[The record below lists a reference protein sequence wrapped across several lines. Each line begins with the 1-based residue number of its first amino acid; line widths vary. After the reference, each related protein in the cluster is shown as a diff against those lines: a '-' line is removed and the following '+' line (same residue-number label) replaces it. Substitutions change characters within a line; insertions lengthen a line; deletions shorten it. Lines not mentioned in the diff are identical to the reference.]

1 MTTALKSLFPTA
13 VLHEQTL
20 IDGDRVASCLACI
33 APAAQAPN
41 SQDSRLSHTA
51 ISKPEDLDAFSAI
64 REVVMPQVRSFGM
77 HLFGEELDW
86 MITGVWVNRLQTGG
100 QQAMHVHANSF
111 ISGVVY
117 LTDSHPSANLMF
129 QRPSANGSF
138 VFSNFNPDSSVTP
151 YNADRWQMPAIG
163 TGDLVL
169 FPSHLMHGVPENR
182 GGERISLS
190 FNAVPDRLNSW
201 GYEIRF
207 AAP

>member
-1 MTTALKSLFPTA
+1 
-13 VLHEQTL
+13 
-20 IDGDRVASCLACI
+20 
-33 APAAQAPN
+33 
-41 SQDSRLSHTA
+41 
-51 ISKPEDLDAFSAI
+51 
-64 REVVMPQVRSFGM
+64 
-77 HLFGEELDW
+77 

-117 LTDSHPSANLMF
+117 LTDSHPSANIVF

-138 VFSNFNPDSSVTP
+138 VFSNFNPDSEVTP
-151 YNADRWQMPAIG
+151 FNADRWQMPAIG
-163 TGDLVL
+163 AGDLVL